1 MSGRIPQKFIDEL
14 LARVDIVDLIDGYVP
29 LKKKGKEYLACCPFH
44 NEKTPSF
51 TVSPVKQFYHCFGCG
66 AHGTALGF
74 LMSYD
79 HLGYVEAIEVLAQK
93 LGLTIPREGAVK
105 PPVDYPGD
113 LELLAAA
120 AEFYRQAL
128 RTHTHAIEYLRR
140 RGLTGT
146 VAARYNLGYAPEA
159 WDSLIRHLRTR
170 ASMDSLVRA
179 GLVIKTVEGRHY
191 DRFRNRIMF
200 PIRDIQGRVIGFGGR
215 VLDDSTPKY
224 LNSPETSLF
233 HKSRA
238 LYGWYEAR
246 KARQKSDNFVV
257 AEGYMD
263 VVALAQHGIMN
274 TVATLGTAT
283 TRDHIRQLYRTV
295 SEIVFCFD
303 GDRAGRAAAWRAV
316 GNLLPEFRD
325 GLQARFMFLPE
336 GEDPDSL
343 IRKEGQTGWSQQIA
357 KALPLDEYVLIH
369 LQAEQ
374 ELHSAAG
381 RAQFITQAKPLLQA
395 LAEGVFKER
404 LLIELGKLAGVSLH
418 KLLRS
423 QDKAYNPYR
432 GVSNG
437 VPMIH
442 RSLVRMAIALLLQQ
456 PGLAQGTGELETLK
470 ALTLPGIPLLINI
483 IETCQANPNITS
495 ASLLERFRHSENYE
509 HLLKLMEW
517 KPPDTRN
524 EPLSLLFQE
533 TMARLVSRR
542 HEQRAEQLLQKARTE
557 VLNENEKNE
566 LQRLRWGNTDTGQVR
581 PRTVTSPKWS

>member
-29 LKKKGKEYLACCPFH
+29 LKKKGREYLACCPFH

-66 AHGTALGF
+66 AHGTALSF

-79 HLGYVEAIEVLAQK
+79 HLGYVEAIEALAQK
-93 LGLTIPREGAVK
+93 TGLTVPREGAVK
-105 PPVDYPGD
+105 SPVDYPGD

-146 VAARYNLGYAPEA
+146 VAAQYNLGYAPEA
-159 WDSLIRHLRTR
+159 WDSLIQRLRTR
-170 ASMDSLVRA
+170 ASLDSLVRA

-200 PIRDIQGRVIGFGGR
+200 PIRDIRGRVIGFGGR

-233 HKSRA
+233 HKGRA

-246 KARQKSDNFVV
+246 KAKQKLENFVV

-283 TRDHIRQLYRTV
+283 TREHIRQLYRTV

-336 GEDPDSL
+336 GEDPDTL
-343 IRKEGQTGWSQQIA
+343 IRKGGQRGWAQQIA
-357 KALPLDEYVLIH
+357 KALPLDEYVLVH

-374 ELHSAAG
+374 ELNSAAG
-381 RAQFITQAKPLLQA
+381 RAQLVTEAKPLLQA
-395 LAEGVFKER
+395 LTEGVFKER

-423 QDKAYNPYR
+423 EDKVNSPYR
-432 GVSNG
+432 GVSQG
-437 VPMIH
+437 VPIH

-456 PGLAQGTGELETLK
+456 PGLARGEGELETLK
-470 ALTLPGIPLLINI
+470 GLALPGVPLLISI
-483 IETCQANPNITS
+483 IETCQANPHITS
-495 ASLLERFRHSENYE
+495 APLVERFRDGENYE

-517 KPPDTRN
+517 KPPDTSN
-524 EPLSLLFQE
+524 EPLSLLFQK

-542 HEQRAEQLLQKARTE
+542 NEQRAEQLLQKARTE
-557 VLNENEKNE
+557 ELNENEKNE
-566 LQRLRWGNTDTGQVR
+566 LQRLRWGNTNTDTEQVR
-581 PRTVTSPKWS
+581 PKTVTSPK